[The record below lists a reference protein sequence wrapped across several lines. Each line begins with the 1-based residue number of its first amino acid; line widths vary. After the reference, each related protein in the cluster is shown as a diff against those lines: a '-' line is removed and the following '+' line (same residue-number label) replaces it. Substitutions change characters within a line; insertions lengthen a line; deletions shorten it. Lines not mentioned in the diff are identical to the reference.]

1 MYIYINTEYWRELSF
16 KSDMFTLR
24 SMMCVFNISHIEI
37 SKMSFEK
44 RQKNLSEKVFEKKI
58 DLNDLTENHVIKSIK
73 DVNLQYPILR
83 LARPS

>member
-1 MYIYINTEYWRELSF
+1 MCIYINTEYWLELSF

-24 SMMCVFNISHIEI
+24 SMMSVFNISHIEI
-37 SKMSFEK
+37 SKISFEK

-58 DLNDLTENHVIKSIK
+58 DLNDLRENHTIKSIK